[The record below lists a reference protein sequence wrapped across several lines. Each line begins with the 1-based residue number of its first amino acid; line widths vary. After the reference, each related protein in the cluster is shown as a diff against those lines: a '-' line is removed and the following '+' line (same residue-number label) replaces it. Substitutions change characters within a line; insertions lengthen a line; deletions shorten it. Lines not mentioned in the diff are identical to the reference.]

1 MTVHFYPV
9 KLSCFAE
16 KKKVHRKYQN
26 FIGTLMNQVKCLFY
40 EQKIS
45 EVKHVLEGSGL
56 SNVIISLILLK
67 VVQVMIFNIECPHNY
82 VCVCFY
88 PKLACNLW
96 QLHRFMGMHG
106 NQGTGCNLSLT
117 LVA

>member
-1 MTVHFYPV
+1 
-9 KLSCFAE
+9 
-16 KKKVHRKYQN
+16 
-26 FIGTLMNQVKCLFY
+26 MNQVKCLFF

-45 EVKHVLEGSGL
+45 KVKHFLEGFGL

-67 VVQVMIFNIECPHNY
+67 VVQVMIFNIECSHNY
-82 VCVCFY
+82 VHDNGDGTHCVCLR